1 MLLPR
6 SAVLVLLTSLSAL
19 SFHLSAVFAAT
30 PQEQLQAPRP
40 SDAIPSTCPV
50 TRPSD
55 HPFRPPAP
63 YPSAGGLWIGNEKL
77 WTYMPGNGIWSGLP
91 HYTPEDPRLRQK
103 LFWWHQGYD
112 SRKENPP
119 ELIVRGKRLDA
130 FAPPI
135 ETDEHANNAGI
146 SGAVAMVVGIF
157 IPTVGCWEITGEY
170 HGEQLSYVV
179 WVTAPQPFVDSTQC
193 SPNELL
199 ARMRPDDPAYVDAM
213 ELARTLQTHGVVVK
227 CVLQSKMA
235 NLFDDQKGA
244 AFFKTEYGQFEALFL
259 PKPLTFD
266 SMEIASRAENGRLLY
281 SFEGTPRQ
289 RSVHPIDSN
298 HQIFFEKHGSILFVT
313 SNSPLPAS
321 IAKALSLPY
330 SASSFYAAL
339 QSL

>member
-6 SAVLVLLTSLSAL
+6 SAVLVLLTSITAL
-19 SFHLSAVFAAT
+19 FFHVSSVFAAR
-30 PQEQLQAPRP
+30 PQEQLRSPKP

-50 TRPSD
+50 TRPSE

-63 YPSAGGLWIGNEKL
+63 YPSAGAVWIGNEKL
-77 WTYMPGNGIWSGLP
+77 WTYIPENGIWRGLP

-112 SRKENPP
+112 WRKENPP

-135 ETDEHANNAGI
+135 DTDEHANNAGM
-146 SGAVAMVVGIF
+146 SGSVAMVVGIF

-199 ARMRPDDPAYVDAM
+199 ARMRPDDPAYIDAM
-213 ELARTLQTHGVVVK
+213 ELAQTLQTHGVVVN
-227 CVLQSKMA
+227 CVLQSKMVHF
-235 NLFDDQKGA
+235 FDDQKGA
-244 AFFKTEYGQFEALFL
+244 AFFKTDYGQFETLFL
-259 PKPLTFD
+259 PKPQTFD
-266 SMEIASRAENGRLLY
+266 SLNITLTTKNGRFLY
-281 SFEGTPRQ
+281 SFAGSPRPLGAQ
-289 RSVHPIDSN
+289 PIDSAYPE
-298 HQIFFEKHGSILFVT
+298 FFEKHGNLLFVT
-313 SNSPLPAS
+313 SKTNLPSTISNA
-321 IAKALSLPY
+321 PR
-330 SASSFYAAL
+330 
-339 QSL
+339 